1 MLLNGPSGRT
11 KLPERDASAGQD
23 QPRRL
28 ILPARNVIIYLLLLL
43 EWSTTYIYVLLEWGT
58 TYIYVLLEWSIII

>member
-1 MLLNGPSGRT
+1 MHLVSMHLVMDCSVGRDLRSVRPPT
-11 KLPERDASAGQD
+11 FHTS
-23 QPRRL
+23 
-28 ILPARNVIIYLLLLL
+28 ARNVIIYLLLLL